1 MPVDQRDAWVRAYLE
16 DVFNGHNLQS
26 LDKYMTENLVS
37 HWLGDRS
44 LQGREAWRDA
54 MANFFDAFPD
64 AAYTLNDLF
73 FAGDKGVWRGTW
85 HATQRKEWEGIPA
98 TGRKAKWTVVII
110 GRFEGDKLGRGLGRV
125 RPLQSVPPARRALI
139 RLARHYRG
147 VDRFAM
153 LHDVV
158 TR

>member
-1 MPVDQRDAWVRAYLE
+1 MSVDQRDAWVRAYLE

-26 LDKYMTENLVS
+26 LDKYMTANLVS

-44 LQGREAWRDA
+44 LHGPEAWREA

-73 FAGDKGVWRGTW
+73 FSADKGVWRGTW

-98 TGRKAKWTVVII
+98 TGRKACTHTRRSPPSTKF
-110 GRFEGDKLGRGLGRV
+110 RSDAKLSRQVYFPRASSIFAARMKSLSV
-125 RPLQSVPPARRALI
+125 RPSIL
-139 RLARHYRG
+139 
-147 VDRFAM
+147 
-153 LHDVV
+153 
-158 TR
+158 

>member
-1 MPVDQRDAWVRAYLE
+1 MPVDPRDAWVRAYLK

-44 LQGREAWRDA
+44 LHGRKAWKVA

-73 FAGDKGVWRGTW
+73 FAGEKGVWRGTW
-85 HATQRKEWEGIPA
+85 HATQRKEWERISA
-98 TGRKAKWTVVII
+98 TNRAAKWTVIII
-110 GRFEGDKLGRGLGRV
+110 GRFEGEKLAEDWVEYDRYNLFRKLG
-125 RPLQSVPPARRALI
+125 AL
-139 RLARHYRG
+139 
-147 VDRFAM
+147 
-153 LHDVV
+153 
-158 TR
+158 

>member
-44 LQGREAWRDA
+44 LHGREAWREA

-85 HATQRKEWEGIPA
+85 HATQRKQWEGIPA
-98 TGRKAKWTVVII
+98 ISTWRIFDPKPSRLEASECRHHTKYASPQSLPRRK
-110 GRFEGDKLGRGLGRV
+110 
-125 RPLQSVPPARRALI
+125 
-139 RLARHYRG
+139 RL
-147 VDRFAM
+147 FNF
-153 LHDVV
+153 
-158 TR
+158 TF